1 MFYIK
6 QPLPLSTDRNSSPR
20 TFNKKINL
28 ANCIK
33 NDSFLIFHVLLLS
46 FIPSIPI
53 HYLAF
58 IQKSL
63 YTYYTSV
70 FEVSLFLLYYWR
82 NLKKKPNKTCITLL
96 IIYLLIYI
104 IYNDKW
110 LNTNKQGKIT
120 PSYSP
125 YPLLTKAFV
134 IFLIDSFILFFKYVP
149 ISFIKI
155 QEQNI
160 INIFFTIMFS
170 PPHPHYK
177 HYYFMGMALL

>member
-46 FIPSIPI
+46 FIPSIQI

-82 NLKKKPNKTCITLL
+82 NL
-96 IIYLLIYI
+96 
-104 IYNDKW
+104 
-110 LNTNKQGKIT
+110 T

-125 YPLLTKAFV
+125 YPLLTKAFM

-160 INIFFTIMFS
+160 INIF
-170 PPHPHYK
+170 
-177 HYYFMGMALL
+177 YYNV